1 MIPTF
6 APVDQTAI
14 GLALT
19 SWTTRKLDY
28 MKQLFL
34 DNEQQVVQDCD
45 PKEEGNKQ
53 VSPTTAL
60 AFCMEVCSRQQHRE
74 REPKQTRADLLCWGN
89 RVSGD
94 CDGWNFGTNNQKGG
108 NNMEKNLPIS
118 E

>member
-6 APVDQTAI
+6 APAEQIAI

-45 PKEEGNKQ
+45 PKEEGNK
-53 VSPTTAL
+53 
-60 AFCMEVCSRQQHRE
+60 
-74 REPKQTRADLLCWGN
+74 
-89 RVSGD
+89 
-94 CDGWNFGTNNQKGG
+94 
-108 NNMEKNLPIS
+108 
-118 E
+118 